1 MTKILWYEAHTEIA
15 KFALPVL
22 KDFYIRKSGYPG
34 KLHQEMDGDS
44 NKAAQRW
51 DDILKDII
59 LALEHLIDDD
69 WNPTFAQKEKQ
80 QRSLELFGKWFIH
93 LWD

>member
-1 MTKILWYEAHTEIA
+1 MDKILWYEAHAEIA
-15 KFALPVL
+15 KFAIPVL
-22 KDFYIRKSGYPG
+22 KDFYIRKSGFPAQ
-34 KLHQEMDGDS
+34 LEIDMDGDCQR
-44 NKAAQRW
+44 ATERW

-59 LALEHLIDDD
+59 IALEHLIDDD
-69 WNPTFAQKEKQ
+69 WNPSTQESEKQ